1 MIYFC
6 VVVMYSGEYD
16 VCDVTL
22 SVIHTGV
29 KRNSWPLRNIWP
41 SVTGQKFRSWR
52 REIHAWCMLNSLS
65 AKTVF

>member
-29 KRNSWPLRNIWP
+29 KRNS
-41 SVTGQKFRSWR
+41 
-52 REIHAWCMLNSLS
+52 
-65 AKTVF
+65 